1 MKHSNTSE
9 PPKQFYQRN
18 DSIYPMGSI
27 SRMNERGRM
36 WEASQDLITQIE
48 ECYGKIATNLYWD
61 DDAEPYTYLCGRVK
75 VANGQLREGS
85 DVFVMFFRVYSCGDT
100 QELEYFRKEL
110 QFELDNI
117 KKFLEENSVN

>member
-1 MKHSNTSE
+1 M
-9 PPKQFYQRN
+9 Q
-18 DSIYPMGSI
+18 
-27 SRMNERGRM
+27 
-36 WEASQDLITQIE
+36 
-48 ECYGKIATNLYWD
+48 NLT
-61 DDAEPYTYLCGRVK
+61 PTCVGVK

-100 QELEYFRKEL
+100 QELEYFRREL

>member
-36 WEASQDLITQIE
+36 WEASQDLITQI
-48 ECYGKIATNLYWD
+48 KNATGRLQLISTGMMMQNLT
-61 DDAEPYTYLCGRVK
+61 PTCVGVK

-100 QELEYFRKEL
+100 QELEYFER
-110 QFELDNI
+110 
-117 KKFLEENSVN
+117 NSSLSLTTSRSSLKRIQ